1 MVARDL
7 KSLLGEVFSLFLH
20 PARRADGGWM
30 GETRAPS
37 GRTENKVEYQG

>member
-7 KSLLGEVFSLFLH
+7 KSLEGEGFSVFFH

-30 GETRAPS
+30 GETRALS
-37 GRTENKVEYQG
+37 GRTENKVE